1 MAETAHRPQLYAMPA
16 HRAFSDALAKGL
28 IKRFGKGPLGLAK
41 GVVLLPNNRAV
52 QALHEAFLRQSEDG
66 LLLPRLVPMGD
77 IDLDERLGS
86 LLDPIG
92 GSEGLP
98 PVVDPLQ
105 RQLILARLVSGHYA
119 RVGQE
124 IEAGEAMRLAD
135 ALGRT
140 LDQLQVEDI
149 DPVLLDDE
157 TLAGELSGHW
167 EQSLALFRILLLQ
180 WPMELE
186 RIGAMD
192 VADRRNRLLRHIAAR
207 WREDCPA
214 DFVVAAGIASTSPA
228 IADLLS
234 TIGKLPKGM
243 VVLSDLD
250 LAMPDEEWEALGIME
265 PDVTPGTPVSKRIES
280 HPQYHLKLLLDR
292 MGVARGEFEYWPDKS
307 ERDSTARRGAM
318 VGHAFAP
325 ARFTGKWRGLP
336 PAERSLKGIQAF
348 AAATPADEAQM
359 VALALR
365 ETLETEGRTAALVTP
380 DRNLATRV
388 VAHLK
393 RWGIAADDSAGRA
406 LSNMP
411 EGTLPVQLI
420 EAASVRFAPVELLT
434 LLKHPLV
441 AAGEGRLD
449 WLKQVRELDLLMRGP
464 RPGQGLK
471 IIGDKIAEAIEEV
484 QAKANDNKKLERKR
498 DDLIALGSW
507 WQGVA
512 VMLAP
517 LEAHC
522 STAQV
527 PIGSTIELLR
537 ETVTSLAGDAAWR
550 GQAGRS
556 VADIF
561 TRLSQFS
568 GDGPALI
575 EPSSLAPMLESLLA
589 KVAIRPPQGGH
600 PRIFIWGLIEAQL
613 QRADR
618 MILSGLNEG
627 SWPGIPAPDP
637 WLAPGIRRRLGL
649 PGLETRIGLAAH
661 DFAGAL
667 AANDVILTRS
677 MRDGGAPTIASR
689 FWLRLEAMG
698 KGMPKVEA
706 ESDYAA
712 FARELDAAAKVAP
725 AKRPRP
731 KPNAEQRPKRIS
743 VTAVDRLKADPFAF
757 YAQSVLNLR
766 RLDTIDAEPTAAWR
780 GTAVHH
786 ILEQWSLHDDHD
798 PAKLVARARELMASP
813 AAHAVIRAMW
823 QPRLMEAIDWVAEEM
838 TRCIAKGRN
847 PILFEEKGEAKIAG
861 VTLHGVADRIDRN
874 ADGTLAI
881 VDYKTGQPPS
891 AAMVAAGYAMQLGLL
906 GAIAEK
912 GGFTGI
918 GEEASIFEYWSFAKS
933 RTGDFGYSAAPF
945 SKKFEAEIN
954 ADNFTDKATE
964 IFSAAAEA
972 WLTGDKPFT
981 AKLQPGFANY
991 ADYDQ
996 LMRLEEWYGRERG
1009 NSLEAPR
1016 DEGDSDG

>member
-1 MAETAHRPQLYAMPA
+1 MPA

-28 IKRFGKGPLGLAK
+28 IRRFGKGPMGLAK
-41 GVVLLPNNRAV
+41 GIVLLPNNRAV
-52 QALHEAFLRQSEDG
+52 KALHEAFLRQSDGG
-66 LLLPRLVPMGD
+66 LLLPRLVAVGD

-92 GSEGLP
+92 TSDPML

-105 RQLILARLVSGHYA
+105 RQLILARLVAGHYA
-119 RVGQE
+119 RVGQKV
-124 IEAGEAMRLAD
+124 EAGEAMRLAD

-149 DPVLLDDE
+149 APSALDDE

-167 EQSLALFRILLLQ
+167 DQSLALFRVLSLQ

-192 VADRRNRLLRHIAAR
+192 VADRRNQMLRHIAAR
-207 WREDCPA
+207 WRDAPPA
-214 DFVVAAGIASTSPA
+214 DFIVAAGIASTSPA
-228 IADLLS
+228 IAELLS
-234 TIGKLPKGM
+234 TIAKLPQGM

-250 LAMPDEEWEALGIME
+250 LAMPDEEWDALGVVE
-265 PDVTPGTPVSKRIES
+265 PDLTPGTPLPKRIES

-292 MGVARGEFEYWPDKS
+292 MGFARGEFERWPDKS
-307 ERDSTARRGAM
+307 ERDSTTRRGAM

-325 ARFTGKWRGLP
+325 ARFTSKWRDLP
-336 PAERSLKGIQAF
+336 SGERSLTGIQAF
-348 AAATPADEAQM
+348 AVPTSADEAQM
-359 VALALR
+359 IALALR

-406 LSNMP
+406 LSNTP
-411 EGTLPVQLI
+411 EGTLPVQLV
-420 EAASVRFAPVELLT
+420 EAAAARFAPVELLT

-441 AAGEGRLD
+441 AAGEGRIA
-449 WLKQVRELDLLMRGP
+449 WLKQVRELDLLLRGP
-464 RPGQGLK
+464 RPGQGLGV
-471 IIGDKIAEAIEEV
+471 IADKIAAALREVTKEAEE
-484 QAKANDNKKLERKR
+484 NPRLERKR
-498 DDLIALGSW
+498 DDLAALDSW
-507 WQGVA
+507 WANVA
-512 VMLAP
+512 AMLQP
-517 LEAHC
+517 LEAHG
-522 STAQV
+522 AQAEV
-527 PIGSTIELLR
+527 PLAATIELLR
-537 ETVTSLAGDAAWR
+537 ETASQLAGDAAWS

-561 TRLSQFS
+561 TRLGQFAP
-568 GDGPALI
+568 DGPALI
-575 EPSSLAPMLESLLA
+575 EPSSLAPMLEGLMD
-589 KVAIRPPQGGH
+589 KVAIRPPYGGH

-618 MILSGLNEG
+618 MILGGLNEG

-698 KGMPKVEA
+698 KGMPKIA
-706 ESDYAA
+706 ADSDYAA
-712 FARELDAAAKVAP
+712 FARALDHAAKVTP
-725 AKRPRP
+725 AERP
-731 KPNAEQRPKRIS
+731 KPNPSAEQRPKRIS

-757 YAQSVLNLR
+757 YAQRVLGLSS
-766 RLDTIDAEPTAAWR
+766 LDSIDAEPTAAWR
-780 GTAVHH
+780 GTAVHD

-798 PAKLVARARELMASP
+798 PAKLVARARDLMASP

-823 QPRLMEAIDWVAEEM
+823 QPRLMEAIDWIANEM
-838 TRCIAKGRN
+838 TACIEAGRI
-847 PILFEEKGEAKIAG
+847 PFLFEKKGEAQISG
-861 VTLHGVADRIDRN
+861 VTLHGIADRIDRN
-874 ADGTLAI
+874 EDGSLAI
-881 VDYKTGQPPS
+881 VDYKTGQPPT

-906 GAIAEK
+906 GAIAES
-912 GGFTGI
+912 GGFTDSK
-918 GEEASIFEYWSFAKS
+918 EKANIFEYWSLAKS
-933 RTGDFGYSAAPF
+933 RTGDFGYSAEPF
-945 SKKFEAEIN
+945 SKKFEAEVN
-954 ADNFTDKATE
+954 ADNFTQVAARIFTE
-964 IFSAAAEA
+964 AANR
-972 WLTGDKPFT
+972 WLTGGDPFI

-996 LMRLEEWYGRERG
+996 LMRLEEWYGRDSSPSNRG
-1009 NSLEAPR
+1009 GAN
-1016 DEGDSDG
+1016 DNG

>member
-1 MAETAHRPQLYAMPA
+1 MADKAHRPQLYSMPA

-28 IKRFGKGPLGLAK
+28 IKRFGKGPMGLAR
-41 GVVLLPNNRAV
+41 GIVLLPNNRAV
-52 QALHEAFLRQSEDG
+52 QALHEAFLRQSDGG
-66 LLLPRLVPMGD
+66 LLLPRLVPVGD
-77 IDLDERLGS
+77 IDLDERLGA

-92 GSEGLP
+92 NAEPLL

-119 RVGQE
+119 RLGQA

-149 DPVLLDDE
+149 DPALLNDE
-157 TLAGELSGHW
+157 ALAGELSGHW

-192 VADRRNRLLRHIAAR
+192 VADRRNRMLRHIAGH
-207 WREDCPA
+207 WREQCSA
-214 DFVVAAGIASTSPA
+214 SFIVAAGIGSTSSA
-228 IADLLS
+228 VADLLS
-234 TIGKLPKGM
+234 TIAHLPQGM
-243 VVLSDLD
+243 VVLADLD
-250 LAMPDEEWEALGIME
+250 LAMPDEEWDALGIME
-265 PDVTPGTPVSKRIES
+265 PDVSPGTPVSKRIES

-292 MGVARGEFEYWPDKS
+292 MGVARGEFERWPDKS
-307 ERDSTARRGAM
+307 QRDSTARRGAM

-325 ARFTGKWRGLP
+325 ARFTGKWRDLP
-336 PAERSLKGIQAF
+336 SAERSLAGIQAF
-348 AAATPADEAQM
+348 AAPTPADEAQL

-388 VAHLK
+388 TAQLK

-411 EGTLPVQLI
+411 EGTLPVQLV
-420 EAASVRFAPVELLT
+420 EAAAGRFAPVELLT

-441 AAGEGRLD
+441 AAGEGRVN
-449 WLKQVRELDLLMRGP
+449 WLKQVRELDLLLRGP
-464 RPGQGLK
+464 RPGQGLAVISEK
-471 IIGDKIAEAIEEV
+471 ITKATEDSKFDRERADYETLGAWWTEVAAMLGPIETHS
-484 QAKANDNKKLERKR
+484 AAR
-498 DDLIALGSW
+498 DVPLG
-507 WQGVA
+507 A
-512 VMLAP
+512 
-517 LEAHC
+517 
-522 STAQV
+522 
-527 PIGSTIELLR
+527 TIELLR
-537 ETVTSLAGDAAWR
+537 ETVTALAGDAAWS

-568 GDGPALI
+568 DDGPALI
-575 EPSSLAPMLESLLA
+575 EPSSFAPMLESLLG

-618 MILSGLNEG
+618 MILGGLNEG

-649 PGLETRIGLAAH
+649 PGLETRIGLSAH

-677 MRDGGAPTIASR
+677 IRDGSAPTIASR

-698 KGMPKVEA
+698 KGMPKIEA
-706 ESDYAA
+706 HSDYAA
-712 FARELDAAAKVAP
+712 FARALDAATMVTP
-725 AKRPRP
+725 AQRPRP
-731 KPNAEQRPKRIS
+731 KPSAEQRPKRIS

-757 YAQSVLNLR
+757 YAQSVLKLR
-766 RLDTIDAEPTAAWR
+766 SLDTIDAEPTAAWR
-780 GTAVHH
+780 GTAVHD
-786 ILEQWSLHDDHD
+786 ILEQWSIHDDHD
-798 PAKLVARARELMASP
+798 PAKLVARARDLMASP

-823 QPRLMEAIDWVAEEM
+823 QPRLMEAINWVADEM
-838 TRCIAKGRN
+838 TACIEAGRN
-847 PILFEEKGEAKIAG
+847 PILFEQKGEAEIAG
-861 VTLHGVADRIDRN
+861 VTLHGIADRIDRN
-874 ADGTLAI
+874 ADKTLAI

-906 GAIAEK
+906 GAIAES
-912 GGFTGI
+912 GSFTGTS
-918 GEEASIFEYWSFAKS
+918 EEASIFEYWSLAKS
-933 RTGDFGYSAAPF
+933 RMGDFGYSAMPF

-954 ADNFTDKATE
+954 ADNFTEKAVETFTE
-964 IFSAAAEA
+964 AAND
-972 WLTGDKPFT
+972 WLTGDRSFI

-1009 NSLEAPR
+1009 SAKELSANSNR
-1016 DEGDSDG
+1016 GDNG